1 METMLV
7 RKTKLSKLAEL
18 MKMYP
23 QILENVHV
31 LDKETALNDFD
42 VKTSIEEAAKMLG
55 DRGRVLVRASGTEP
69 VVRVMA
75 AAETE
80 ELCKS
85 AENIVIDAMK
95 SKGLI
100 N

>member
-31 LDKETALNDFD
+31 LDKEIALNNCD
-42 VKTSIEEAAKMLG
+42 VAASIDEAAKMLG
-55 DRGRVLVRASGTEP
+55 DRGKVLVMAIGIEP
-69 VVRVMA
+69 VVSVMA
-75 AAETE
+75 EVETVE
-80 ELCKS
+80 FCKS
-85 AENIVIDAMK
+85 AENIVIDTMK

-100 N
+100 I